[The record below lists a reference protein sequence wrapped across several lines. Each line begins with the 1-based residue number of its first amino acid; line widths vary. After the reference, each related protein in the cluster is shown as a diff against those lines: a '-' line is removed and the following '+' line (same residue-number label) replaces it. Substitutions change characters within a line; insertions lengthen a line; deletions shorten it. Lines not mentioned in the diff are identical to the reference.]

1 MGMRKKHW
9 IMLVAGV
16 LALALIGTVMASLI
30 VSRDTGE
37 RVPGTV
43 DRNASGAEIAL
54 QSKYWVSIPEEE
66 LIHTYSAS
74 DMVAQGTSAQVQEE
88 GMELP
93 AGEGVSITL
102 TVPHTGIYA
111 LALTYKTLDNTI
123 AQSTVSVLLNDTDIK
138 SNIGGIWCDSS
149 KAYAF
154 DRFNNEVTP
163 SQMKVDA
170 FATDYVR
177 NCATLDMEPVRYEL
191 NEGSYTLTLQNN
203 DQDILLQSVSLVQ
216 YPEHPT
222 YAQYAASYNGGTH
235 GNAIVIEGEDY
246 IAKSDSYVRAKS
258 DINGSCYPYSATQ
271 KLLNAVDYYS
281 WKTAGQRVVWQF
293 EVEEAGWYNLA
304 FHYTQ
309 SQKEGQPVYRNVEID
324 GRTLFS
330 QMNQVAFPYTGSEYA
345 NVVLTADGQNAKVYL
360 TEGKHNLALYTSA
373 PAMAPITARIM
384 AISNELSEIGLDL
397 QQVAG
402 GNADPNRTWQIETY
416 IPGITAHLEQLRQ
429 QLLDLYDEMCGLS
442 GTAASSCVSLKQAAS
457 IIEQCLR
464 RPDKLPTNVNQL
476 SVGSGSIT
484 DLLAQMVNTM
494 NEQGISL
501 DRIYLYGDAYE
512 LPAPEAGFLKS
523 LGNGIKRFFHA
534 LSNREGA
541 YGVSSTADTEAN
553 AIQVWVN
560 RPISYV
566 ETLQLLTDS
575 YFTPKTGIKVYFSVM
590 PDEGKLI
597 LANASDT
604 CPDVALGVT
613 GDRPYQLGARGA
625 ALDLTQF
632 DDLATYV
639 RENFQDYDMEPFTY
653 DGSIYGIPETKA
665 FYVLMYRTDIMEK
678 LNLDI
683 PETWDD
689 VEKIMPVLRR
699 NGMTFYMPL
708 SGATGTKPLGST
720 APFFLQHGA
729 KLYSRD
735 GLTTELNSEAG
746 IAAFS
751 MLTELYTLYGVQN
764 NAPSFYNNF
773 RYGVMPVGV
782 ADFGSYIQMLYAA
795 PEIADKWAITVT
807 PGVLQE
813 DGTINRQQISV
824 ASSDL
829 IMNST
834 QKADQAWTFLK
845 WWMSEPTQVEFAYTL
860 QTKYGSEYV
869 WNTANRT
876 AFSQMSFPKAHTQ
889 VIQQQWESSENY
901 RIMPATYMLEREL
914 SNAWYKV
921 VNENQSPR
929 AALNEAVFTI
939 NQEMAIRMQQ
949 FGYLDENGN
958 SVKEY
963 DMRSAEEIL
972 SEVRNRCN

>member
-1 MGMRKKHW
+1 MRKKHW
-9 IMLVAGV
+9 IGLVAGI
-16 LALALIGTVMASLI
+16 LALALIGTVVASLI
-30 VSRDTGE
+30 VARDTGE
-37 RVPGTV
+37 RAPGTV
-43 DRNASGAEIAL
+43 DRNASGVEIAL
-54 QSKYWVSIPEEE
+54 QSEYWVRIPEEE
-66 LIHTYSAS
+66 LIDTYDVQ
-74 DMVAQGTSAQVQEE
+74 DMQAQGTAAMAQTD
-88 GMELP
+88 GMKLP
-93 AGEGVSITL
+93 AGAGVSVAL
-102 TVPHTGIYA
+102 NVPQTGDYA

-123 AQSTVSVLLNDTDIK
+123 AQRTLSVLLNGTDIK
-138 SNIGGIWCDSS
+138 SNISGIWCDSG
-149 KAYAF
+149 KAYAL

-163 SQMKVDA
+163 GQVKVDA

-177 NCATLDMEPVRYEL
+177 NCATLDMEPVCYKL
-191 NEGSYTLTLQNN
+191 DAGSYTLTLQNN
-203 DQDILLQSVSLVQ
+203 DQDILLQSIQLVN
-216 YPEHPT
+216 YPEHT
-222 YAQYAASYNGGTH
+222 DYAQYAASYDGSTH
-235 GNAIVIEGEDY
+235 DSVIVIEGEDY

-258 DINGSCYPYSATQ
+258 DINASCYPYSATQ

-281 WKTAGQRVVWQF
+281 WKTAGQRVAWQF
-293 EVEEAGWYNLA
+293 QVEKAGWYNLA

-324 GRTLFS
+324 GKTLFS

-345 NVVLTADGQNAKVYL
+345 NAVVTADGQDARIYL
-360 TEGKHNLALYTSA
+360 SEGKHNIALYTSA
-373 PAMAPITARIM
+373 PAMAPIIARIM

-416 IPGITAHLEQLRQ
+416 IPGITDHLEQLQQ

-501 DRIYLYGDAYE
+501 DRIYLYGDEYE
-512 LPAPEAGFLKS
+512 LPAPEAGFLKG
-523 LGNGIKRFFHA
+523 LGSGIKRFFHA

-566 ETLQLLTDS
+566 ETLQLLTDT
-575 YFTPKTGIKVYFSVM
+575 YFTPETGIKVYFSVM

-632 DDLATYV
+632 DDLAEYV
-639 RENFQDYDMEPFTY
+639 RANFQDYDMEPFTY
-653 DGSIYGIPETKA
+653 DGAIYGIPETKA
-665 FYVLMYRTDIMEK
+665 FYVLMYRTDIMER
-678 LNLDI
+678 LNLSVPD
-683 PETWDD
+683 TWDD
-689 VEKIMPVLRR
+689 VADMMPVLRR
-699 NGMTFYMPL
+699 SGMTFYMPL
-708 SGATGTKPLGST
+708 SAATGTKPLGT
-720 APFFLQHGA
+720 IAPFFLQNGA
-729 KLYSRD
+729 SLYSED
-735 GLTTELNSEAG
+735 GLTSPLNTEEG
-746 IAAFS
+746 IAAFTK
-751 MLTELYTLYGVQN
+751 LTELYTLYSVQN

-773 RYGVMPVGV
+773 RYGTMPVGV
-782 ADFGSYIQMLYAA
+782 ASFQDYVQMLYAA
-795 PEIADKWAITVT
+795 PEIADKWAIAPA
-807 PGVLQE
+807 PGTLHS
-813 DGTINRQQISV
+813 DGTVSRQQVSMDR
-824 ASSDL
+824 AGM
-829 IMNST
+829 IMANT
-834 QKADQAWTFLK
+834 EKADQSWAFMK
-845 WWMSEPTQVEFAYTL
+845 WWMSTETQIEFAYTL
-860 QTKYGSEYV
+860 QTKYGSEYA
-869 WNTANRT
+869 WNSANAE
-876 AFSQMSFPKAHTQ
+876 AFQQLSFPKAHRQ
-889 VIQQQWESSENY
+889 VILEQWSQSENY
-901 RIMPATYMLEREL
+901 RIMPATYMLERSL
-914 SNAWYKV
+914 SNAWYAV

-929 AALNEAVFTI
+929 TALNEAVFTI
-939 NQEMAIRMQQ
+939 NQETAIRMQQ

-958 SVKEY
+958 VLRKY
-963 DMRSAEEIL
+963 DMRSATEIL
-972 SEVRNRCN
+972 DEVNSK